1 MDWSAAKVS
10 MQLAAWTCLLLL
22 PVGLWLGRWLAWSRQ
37 AHRPVIEAL
46 LLLPLL
52 LPPTVMG
59 FYLLQVLAP
68 VSWLGALLARWFGG
82 PLAFSFSGILI
93 ASVLINLPFAV
104 QPMQRAFEAVP
115 QDVREAAWVSGLSK
129 FETFRRIEL
138 PLAWPGIVSGMA
150 LVFAH
155 TLGEFGVILMV
166 GGSIPAETKTLSI
179 AIYDRMQ
186 AFRDGEAAVMSAA
199 LVVFAMATLLLLYV
213 TARRPAGVRADRT

>member
-1 MDWSAAKVS
+1 VDWSAAKVS

-37 AHRPVIEAL
+37 VHRPVIEAL

-59 FYLLQVLAP
+59 FYLLQAMAP
-68 VSWLGALLARWFGG
+68 VSWFGAMLAGWFGG

-115 QDVREAAWVSGLSK
+115 PDVREAAWVSGLSE

-199 LVVFAMATLLLLYV
+199 LVAFAVATLLLLYV
-213 TARRPAGVRADRT
+213 TARRPASVRADRT